1 MKKNYERMGVLH
13 QIPHRKLLRVIILT
27 TLIIVYN
34 SIYLSANAQKITI
47 TGRLTNMSGEP
58 VVGASILEKGT
69 PNGVISDI
77 DGNYKIAVSSQSAVL
92 VYSFLGYLT
101 EEKTVENQT
110 VIDVAMVD
118 DIHNLNEVV
127 VTALG
132 IKKEEKALG
141 YAVSTVSSKDLVEA
155 GSTNFASALY
165 GKAAGVRINSGPG
178 GASSAVNIQIR
189 GVTSINNSTQPL
201 YVVDGIPIR
210 NHALLNYNNAT
221 NNTDYWTESRI
232 RENGILDINPEDIEN
247 LTVLKGASASA
258 LYGSEAANGVIV
270 ITTKK
275 GTKKTGMGVDFN
287 YLYDVE
293 QLAFQ
298 PDYQNDYGPGYGTQ
312 ISVYQLRTPADGFI
326 VNSDGT
332 VRPRYSAYAQ
342 YGPKFDGRMVR
353 YWDGTMR
360 PYVAQPDNY
369 KDFFQTG
376 YNSTANLAIS
386 NGTEKGNYRL
396 SYTRNDYKGIQP
408 GGYLQKNYFNFNGT
422 MQLSKMVSVDLVS
435 SYINSFTHNRP
446 TIMTRIFGA
455 DAGFFSRM
463 DDMHTYMNKYQTS
476 KGYKW
481 VSAGNSTY
489 DPQEALS
496 FNIAASELMDFL
508 WNQLKNSHDESQDR
522 FVNSAT
528 LNINMTSKL
537 KLRGRVGNDVT
548 TLRVEDK
555 KYSEYPSA
563 FGYTGTYGVQ
573 NGKYNL
579 LYGDALLTYTD
590 KINQDLGFAL
600 TAGFTGKK
608 DIYTDSNA
616 QTSGGLVTENWFSL
630 NNSANP
636 FTNDQIT
643 SNRKNQEY
651 MAEFGTLSLSFK
663 DWLFLEGTGRNEA
676 TSTLPPGNNSYFYPS
691 VNGAFIFSD
700 AFKISS
706 SFLNYGKLR
715 ASWGIV
721 GNHPDIY
728 KANVAYSQKSISAS
742 TGTALYQ
749 SASNDN
755 FGNDKIKSE
764 RKYETEFGIET
775 KMLNYKL
782 GVDIAYYNNKIQDQ
796 IIYRTTPA
804 SVGATSVLSNVG
816 DLTNQGLEV
825 ALSATPIEIHSFRW
839 DTRFNFAINRNK
851 VDKLESGV
859 NFLESYNADGGSL
872 LIRAVAGEPIGDIY
886 VHPIATNAKGE
897 KIVNQY
903 GVYDIDDNSYVKVG
917 NVTPKVVGGFA
928 NSISVKGF
936 SLDFLIDYRIGGQ
949 LVSTP
954 MYYMYG
960 AGMFKSTLQYRDA
973 AHGGLSYNDDG
984 HGVLTLAANGTYH
997 DGIVLPGVDA
1007 SGNPNKIVVDA
1018 PSYYLNSFN
1027 WGSGPDNGYNRYENA
1042 VFDNSYIKL
1051 REVTLSYSLPKK
1063 LVNKMGLQRLQF
1075 SLVGRNLFY
1084 FWKTLPNIDP
1094 ETSTGSSW
1102 LYQGIDQGGSAPIR
1116 SMGASIRMSF

>member
-1 MKKNYERMGVLH
+1 MCKLSVYVPMLVLSFTHIQANPTYNLKPIKNPLVVL
-13 QIPHRKLLRVIILT
+13 QQL
-27 TLIIVYN
+27 
-34 SIYLSANAQKITI
+34 AI
-47 TGRLTNMSGEP
+47 TGKLTNSNGEP
-58 VVGASILEKGT
+58 ITGASILEKGT
-69 PNGVISDI
+69 LNGVVSDI
-77 DGNYKIAVSSQSAVL
+77 DGKYKIVVSSPEAVL
-92 VYSFLGYLT
+92 VFSFMGYLK
-101 EEKTVENQT
+101 EEKSVGTQT
-110 VIDVAMVD
+110 TIDLVMIED
-118 DIHNLNEVV
+118 MHNLNEVV
-127 VTALG
+127 VTAMG
-132 IKKEEKALG
+132 IKREEKALG
-141 YAVSTVSSKDLVEA
+141 YAISTVSSKDLVEA

-165 GKAAGVRINSGPG
+165 GKAAGVRVNSGPG

-189 GVTSINNSTQPL
+189 GVSSIFNNTQPL
-201 YVVDGIPIR
+201 YVVDGIPVR
-210 NHALLNYNNAT
+210 NHPLLNYKAANNNA
-221 NNTDYWTESRI
+221 DYWTESRI

-258 LYGSEAANGVIV
+258 LYGSEAGNGVIV

-275 GTKKTGMGVDFN
+275 GSKQSGMGVDFN

-293 QLAFQ
+293 KLAFQ

-312 ISVYQLRTPADGFI
+312 IAVHQLGTPADGFL

-376 YNSTANLAIS
+376 FNSTANLAIS
-386 NGTEKGNYRL
+386 NGNDKGNYRL

-408 GGYLQKNYFNFNGT
+408 GGHLEKNYFNFNGSLI
-422 MQLSKMVSVDLVS
+422 LSKLVSVDIVS

-463 DDMHTYMNKYQTS
+463 DDMNTYMNKYQTT

-481 VSAGNSTY
+481 VSLGNSQY

-496 FNIAASELMDFL
+496 FNIAATELMDFL

-528 LNINMTSKL
+528 LNVNLTSKL
-537 KLRGRVGNDVT
+537 KLRGRMGNDVT
-548 TLRVEDK
+548 SLRIEDK

-579 LYGDALLTYTD
+579 IYGDALLSYTD
-590 KINQDLGFAL
+590 KITQDISFGL
-600 TAGFTGKK
+600 TAGFTAKK
-608 DIYTDSNA
+608 DIYTDSN
-616 QTSGGLVTENWFSL
+616 TSTNGGLVTENWFSL

-636 FTNDQIT
+636 FTNDQIS

-651 MAEFGTLSLSFK
+651 VAEFGTLSVSFK
-663 DWLFLEGTGRNEA
+663 DWLYLEGTGRNEA

-691 VNGAFIFSD
+691 VNGAFIFTE
-700 AFKISS
+700 AFKIPSS
-706 SFLNYGKLR
+706 ILNYGKLR
-715 ASWGIV
+715 ASFGIV
-721 GNHPDIY
+721 GNHPDMY
-728 KANVAYSQKSISAS
+728 DANVAYTQKSISAS

-749 SASNDN
+749 SANNSKY
-755 FGNDKIKSE
+755 GNDKIKSE
-764 RKYETEFGIET
+764 QKNETEFGLET
-775 KMLNYKL
+775 KLLNYRL
-782 GVDIAYYNNKIQDQ
+782 GVDISYYNNKIQDQ
-796 IIYRTTPA
+796 IIFRTTPA
-804 SVGATSVLSNVG
+804 SAGSTSVLSNVG
-816 DLTNQGLEV
+816 DLTNQGVEI
-825 ALSATPIEIHSFRW
+825 ALSATPVQTHTFRW

-851 VDKLESGV
+851 VDRLADGV
-859 NFLESYNADGGSL
+859 NFLEMYNADGGSL
-872 LIRAVAGEPIGDIY
+872 LIRAVVGESIGDIY

-903 GVYDIDDNSYVKVG
+903 GVYDIDDNTYQKVG
-917 NVTPKVVGGFA
+917 NVTPKVVGGLA
-928 NSISVKGF
+928 NSISFKGF
-936 SLDFLIDYRIGGQ
+936 ALDFLIDYRIGGQ

-960 AGMFKSTLQYRDA
+960 AGMFKNTLEYRDA

-984 HGVLTLAANGTYH
+984 HGALSLASNGTYH
-997 DGIVLPGVDA
+997 DGILLPGVDA
-1007 SGNPNKIVVDA
+1007 SGNPNKVVVDA

-1027 WGSGPDNGYNRYENA
+1027 WGSGPDNGYNRYESA
-1042 VFDNSYIKL
+1042 VFDNSYIKV

-1063 LVNKMGLQRLQF
+1063 LVTKMGLQKLQV
-1075 SLVGRNLFY
+1075 SLIGRNLFY
-1084 FWKTLPNIDP
+1084 IWKTLPNIDP
-1094 ETSTGSSW
+1094 ETSTGSNW

-1116 SMGASIRMSF
+1116 SLGASVRLSF